1 MELLIIGK
9 VGLFP
14 DFQALQG
21 IKPAALSKIK
31 DLEVK
36 MFIEKCIVSASQR
49 LSAKELLNDP
59 FLQVD
64 GLAMNN
70 PLQLPDI
77 VIPKTGAFGDRCL
90 LSEGPTSLQN
100 RPLAMDFDAAA
111 DDEPPIITSIDMSVG
126 GGPYS
131 ICVEV
136 RRAKGGNFFLL
147 KGEGNDENSLS
158 LILRIADQNGK

>member
-1 MELLIIGK
+1 M
-9 VGLFP
+9 VGLVCFLIFKP
-14 DFQALQG
+14 LQG

-36 MFIEKCIVSASQR
+36 MFIEKCLVSASQR
-49 LSAKELLNDP
+49 LSAKELLNDT

-64 GLAMNN
+64 GLAKNH

-100 RPLAMDFDAAA
+100 RPLAMDFDAAD
-111 DDEPPIITSIDMSVG
+111 DDELPIITSTDNSVVG
-126 GGPYS
+126 G

-136 RRAKGGNFFLL
+136 QRAKESNFFLL
-147 KGEGNDENSLS
+147 KGEGNDENSIS
-158 LILRIADQNGK
+158 LILRIADLNGK